1 MTWFL
6 NMVRFARWA
15 HFSGRCI
22 SFFQPSFFIKISWF
36 WKNVY
41 FLLFLCVFPS
51 FFKNHLKW
59 GKTIFFYVYFLL
71 FLCVFPSFFQKY
83 VFPSLIL
90 LFLYKTG
97 LQISIFDRNGAKSLL
112 MFCGVISILTNRVV
126 LKKLRTHWSHEN
138 CRFARKSCKCSSKH

>member
-1 MTWFL
+1 M
-6 NMVRFARWA
+6 
-15 HFSGRCI
+15 CI
-22 SFFQPSFFIKISWF
+22 SFFFY
-36 WKNVY
+36 VY
-41 FLLFLCVFPS
+41 FLL

-138 CRFARKSCKCSSKH
+138 CRFARKSYMHVDLKINNIDENPENRC